1 MGDTLGV
8 TYLFRFHSSLKW
20 TVSRFIQA
28 LIQHREPAGFEKNEQ
43 SRAGSLRAIEHQQNL
58 ILPALLLLRKTATPP
73 DEYPSLPGN
82 RLHGG

>member
-1 MGDTLGV
+1 MTKMGDTLGV

-58 ILPALLLLRKTATPP
+58 NPAGSASAKK
-73 DEYPSLPGN
+73 N
-82 RLHGG
+82 RYTSR